1 MNNQSSKSVRFNEGH
16 KVLQPVNTNTTSSGS
31 SKLSKVTSAI
41 QELRTSFN
49 NQAQKLT
56 SSRVSDQLN
65 ESVATVTRS
74 PGHSCAP
81 SICQPCQPM
90 CQPMYSSVCQPQ
102 FICQQQPVCA
112 PQAYVVQ
119 GGNNQRHLEKE
130 IKKLKKQNKKLKESK
145 EEIIVST
152 IAETP
157 KKHRP
162 QQHAQDPEI
171 DTIKREIQEME
182 RIIRQMEQQ
191 PKQQSNSEIE
201 LYIEDNKKC
210 LKKMCKKI
218 KSLEKE
224 LYEVGRQRDEAL
236 IIKQQLERENQ
247 EMFDRIGELES
258 LLKVADKKVFDLTV
272 QLERQNGYV
281 KQLEDEVERLRKKK
295 KKKQIEIQERVVE
308 KIVEKPVEV
317 VKTVHVNQPQQVH
330 DVKPVEIIKE
340 VIKEVPSEP
349 KIVEKIVEIPKIEY
363 VYQQVPQY
371 IEVPKVQTVEVPV
384 VQRIEVPY
392 EVPYYRDV
400 PYEVI
405 KEVPYEVIKE
415 VIKEVPYEVVKQVIK
430 EVPYEVIKEVPVYI
444 EVPVDRVV
452 EKRVEVP
459 VERIVEVPVDRVVEV
474 PVPYEVPYPYERV
487 VEVPYERI
495 VEVPY
500 EKIVEV
506 PRDRYV
512 DRYMDRYIDRP
523 VDRYV
528 EVPVEKRVEVP
539 YEKIVEVPV
548 EKIVHVP
555 VEKIVEVPVEK
566 IVEVPVDRYVDRY
579 VRDDQELEMLN
590 IENRE
595 LQRIIGIWED
605 RANKLENEIIKE
617 RRISDKLRFDI
628 EELEYMVEE
637 GRAFNNQQQEQFRHY
652 LKELKS
658 KYEGKII
665 EARKGVVIKHHVIP
679 SEVQQ
684 TVPTFIQQPIQ
695 TGISQNLPQFGGQVL
710 NQ

>member
-16 KVLQPVNTNTTSSGS
+16 KILQPVNTNTTSTGS
-31 SKLSKVTSAI
+31 SKLTKVTSAI

-81 SICQPCQPM
+81 SYCQPCQPM
-90 CQPMYSSVCQPQ
+90 CQPMCQSVCQPQ
-102 FICQQQPVCA
+102 FGFQQQQMCS

-119 GGNNQRHLEKE
+119 GGSDQRHLEKE
-130 IKKLKKQNKKLKESK
+130 IKKLKKKNKKLKESK
-145 EEIIVST
+145 EEVIVST

-157 KKHRP
+157 KRQRP
-162 QQHAQDPEI
+162 QQHVQDPEI

-182 RIIRQMEQQ
+182 RIIKQMEQQ

-201 LYIEDNKKC
+201 LYLEDNKKC

-317 VKTVHVNQPQQVH
+317 IKTVHVNQPHQVQE
-330 DVKPVEIIKE
+330 VKPVEIIKE

-349 KIVEKIVEIPKIEY
+349 KIVEKIIEIPKIEY

-371 IEVPKVQTVEVPV
+371 IEVPKLQTIEVPV

-405 KEVPYEVIKE
+405 KEVPYEVVRE
-415 VIKEVPYEVVKQVIK
+415 VIK
-430 EVPYEVIKEVPVYI
+430 EVPYEVIKEVIKEVPYEVIKEIPVYI
-444 EVPVDRVV
+444 EVPVDRIV
-452 EKRVEVP
+452 ERRVEVP

-495 VEVPY
+495 VEVP
-500 EKIVEV
+500 
-506 PRDRYV
+506 R

-528 EVPVEKRVEVP
+528 EVPVERRVEVPYERIVEVP
-539 YEKIVEVPV
+539 YEKIVE
-548 EKIVHVP
+548 VP

-566 IVEVPVDRYVDRY
+566 IVEVPVDRFVERY
-579 VRDDQELEMLN
+579 VRDDAELEMLN

-628 EELEYMVEE
+628 EELEYMVED
-637 GRAFNNQQQEQFRHY
+637 GRSFNNQQQEQFRRY

-658 KYEGKII
+658 KYESKII

-679 SEVQQ
+679 TEVQQ
-684 TVPTFIQQPIQ
+684 TVIQQPIS
-695 TGISQNLPQFGGQVL
+695 TGISQNLPQFGGQML

>member
-16 KVLQPVNTNTTSSGS
+16 KILQPVNTNTTSIGS
-31 SKLSKVTSAI
+31 SNLSKVTSAI

-65 ESVATVTRS
+65 ESVATVARS
-74 PGHSCAP
+74 PGHSCTP
-81 SICQPCQPM
+81 SICQPYQPM
-90 CQPMYSSVCQPQ
+90 CQPMHQSACQPQ
-102 FICQQQPVCA
+102 FGCQQQQMCA

-119 GGNNQRHLEKE
+119 GGKDQRHLENK
-130 IKKLKKQNKKLKESK
+130 IKKLKKKNKKLKESK

-157 KKHRP
+157 KRQRP
-162 QQHAQDPEI
+162 QQHGQDPEI

-191 PKQQSNSEIE
+191 PKQQNNSEIE
-201 LYIEDNKKC
+201 VYLEDNKKC

-281 KQLEDEVERLRKKK
+281 KQLEDEVERLRRKK
-295 KKKQIEIQERVVE
+295 KKKQIEIQERIVE
-308 KIVEKPVEV
+308 KIVEKPVDV
-317 VKTVHVNQPQQVH
+317 IKTVYVNQPHQVQEM
-330 DVKPVEIIKE
+330 KQTEIIKE

-405 KEVPYEVIKE
+405 REVPYEVIREVIKEVPYEVIKE
-415 VIKEVPYEVVKQVIK
+415 VIK

-444 EVPVDRVV
+444 EVPVDRIV

-459 VERIVEVPVDRVVEV
+459 VDRIVEVPVDRVVEV

-495 VEVPY
+495 VEVP
-500 EKIVEV
+500 
-506 PRDRYV
+506 RDRYM

-539 YEKIVEVPV
+539 YERIVEVPYERIV
-548 EKIVHVP
+548 EVPYEKIVEVP

-566 IVEVPVDRYVDRY
+566 IVEVPVDRFVDRY
-579 VRDDQELEMLN
+579 VRDDAEIEMLN
-590 IENRE
+590 IENKE

-617 RRISDKLRFDI
+617 RRISDKLQFDI
-628 EELEYMVEE
+628 DELQYMVEDS
-637 GRAFNNQQQEQFRHY
+637 RSFNYNQQEQFRKY
-652 LKELKS
+652 LKELKQ
-658 KYEGKII
+658 KYESKII
-665 EARKGVVIKHHVIP
+665 EARKGVVIKHQVIP

-684 TVPTFIQQPIQ
+684 TIIQQPIS
-695 TGISQNLPQFGGQVL
+695 TGISQNLPQFGRQML
-710 NQ
+710 QQ

>member
-31 SKLSKVTSAI
+31 SKVSKVTSAI

-65 ESVATVTRS
+65 ESVATITRS
-74 PGHSCAP
+74 PGHSCTP

-90 CQPMYSSVCQPQ
+90 CQPMYQSVCQPQ
-102 FICQQQPVCA
+102 FVCQQQPMCA

-119 GGNNQRHLEKE
+119 GGNDQRNLEKE

-145 EEIIVST
+145 EEIVVST

-157 KKHRP
+157 KRQRP
-162 QQHAQDPEI
+162 QQNIKDPEI

-201 LYIEDNKKC
+201 VYLEDNKKC

-317 VKTVHVNQPQQVH
+317 IKTVHVNQPQQVQVQ
-330 DVKPVEIIKE
+330 DQKPVEIIKE

-415 VIKEVPYEVVKQVIK
+415 VIKEVPYEVIK
-430 EVPYEVIKEVPVYI
+430 EVPYEVIKEVPIYI
-444 EVPVDRVV
+444 EVPVDRIV

-459 VERIVEVPVDRVVEV
+459 VDRIVEVPVDRVVEV

-500 EKIVEV
+500 EKVVEV

-539 YEKIVEVPV
+539 YERIVEVPV
-548 EKIVHVP
+548 EKIIQVP

-566 IVEVPVDRYVDRY
+566 IVEVPVERIVEKY
-579 VRDDQELEMLN
+579 VRDDAELEMLN

-605 RANKLENEIIKE
+605 RAYKLENEIIKE
-617 RRISDKLRFDI
+617 RRISDMLRYDI
-628 EELEYMVEE
+628 DELEFLVEK
-637 GRAFNNQQQEQFRHY
+637 GRAFNRDQQEQFGKY

-665 EARKGVVIKHHVIP
+665 EARKGVVIQHKFQP
-679 SEVQQ
+679 AEVQQ
-684 TVPTFIQQPIQ
+684 IIPIS
-695 TGISQNLPQFGGQVL
+695 TGISQNVQQFVGQMP